1 MENKI
6 KMLSRKEYP
15 HVYDD
20 EPGNFPYGYFIG
32 DKLAGVIKV
41 THTDNDDF
49 YGLSEF
55 VVYEEYRNKG
65 IGTKLLQYVIGKYG
79 KYDLIL
85 NVYKENYK
93 VISLY
98 KKNGFKITYTNNNP
112 DQGDKF
118 YVITRKGNSI
128 KGGLNMASNENI
140 VSCLVQSDAIGINA
154 GGLDCSSVIVTYYI
168 TGQKNPLTRK
178 EIINI
183 IGADNI
189 LNDLRAEYKRNSRE
203 MPDATID
210 DVDSFFTE
218 DNNRIIAE
226 FTFDDYFD
234 YE

>member
-1 MENKI
+1 MPLGMWSVK
-6 KMLSRKEYP
+6 
-15 HVYDD
+15 
-20 EPGNFPYGYFIG
+20 
-32 DKLAGVIKV
+32 A
-41 THTDNDDF
+41 
-49 YGLSEF
+49 
-55 VVYEEYRNKG
+55 
-65 IGTKLLQYVIGKYG
+65 
-79 KYDLIL
+79 
-85 NVYKENYK
+85 
-93 VISLY
+93 
-98 KKNGFKITYTNNNP
+98 
-112 DQGDKF
+112 
-118 YVITRKGNSI
+118 RKGNSI
-128 KGGLNMASNENI
+128 KGELNMASNENI

-154 GGLDCSSVIVTYYI
+154 GGLDGISVIVTYNI

-189 LNDLRAEYKRNSRE
+189 LNDLRAEYKRNGRE